1 MSAYTYLKNYIKM
14 FKKMFI
20 VALLIITPKPEIIQ
34 MSISKIRCG
43 RFVKM
48 EQYTA
53 IIKNLLLIY
62 ATTIKKML

>member
-1 MSAYTYLKNYIKM
+1 
-14 FKKMFI
+14 MFI

-48 EQYTA
+48 EQYPA

-62 ATTIKKML
+62 ATTKKRCCEIYSKKWSVSF